1 MKFRFILL
9 ILFFISTE
17 CSSRKMPG
25 TIPMG
30 RWEYKLMINGVTV
43 GSAVI
48 SNSQNEKHYIS
59 ETEMKMKVGKITN
72 ISHQVVTETKE
83 FKPVKLEINNSINFN
98 NTSQKIITTAVFK
111 EKTIELVSLGT
122 RSKINVNE
130 PFVIDGNYFISKL
143 IKNNFKEGYSVS
155 SLIYEP
161 SMEPD
166 ETIGVTVSVVGIET
180 VDTGEKSIELIH
192 IIQSIDNFKS
202 VDIYINF
209 DGIMEKAIIKMLNN
223 RIELVRN

>member
-17 CSSRKMPG
+17 CSSRKMPE

-83 FKPVKLEINNSINFN
+83 FKPVKLEVNNSINFN
-98 NTSQKIITTAVFK
+98 DTSQKIITTAVFK

-130 PFVIDGNYFISKL
+130 PFVIDGNYFMSKL
-143 IKNNFKEGYSVS
+143 IKNSFKEGYSVS

-166 ETIGVTVSVVGIET
+166 ETIGVTVRVVGIET

-209 DGIMEKAIIKMLNN
+209 DGIMEKAVIKMLNN
-223 RIELVRN
+223 RIELVRK

>member
-83 FKPVKLEINNSINFN
+83 FKPVKLEVNNSINFN
-98 NTSQKIITTAVFK
+98 DTSQKIITTAVFK

-143 IKNNFKEGYSVS
+143 IKNSFKEGYSVS

-166 ETIGVTVSVVGIET
+166 ETIGVTVRVVGIET

-209 DGIMEKAIIKMLNN
+209 DGIMEKAVIKMLNN
-223 RIELVRN
+223 RIELVRK